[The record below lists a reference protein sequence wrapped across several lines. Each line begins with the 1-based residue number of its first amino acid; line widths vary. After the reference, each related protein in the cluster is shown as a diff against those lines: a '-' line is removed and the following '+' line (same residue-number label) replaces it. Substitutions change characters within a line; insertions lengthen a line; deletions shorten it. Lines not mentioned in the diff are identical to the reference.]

1 MQLPSI
7 PVIDS
12 VGSYL
17 GMRKIS
23 LNRTSPT
30 NPLRIFLNNKATL
43 QLGLL
48 DQVKSPFDFCIPI
61 HPGSLQPF
69 LYLLLHQ
76 RRHTEQ
82 LAALCASV
90 ADCSAGTSKEITICK
105 AAQACQSLPL
115 RCSPAAEIQLQ
126 LQAIAEALP

>member
-1 MQLPSI
+1 MLAVQTSPI

-48 DQVKSPFDFCIPI
+48 DQVNFPCWPWQFC
-61 HPGSLQPF
+61 
-69 LYLLLHQ
+69 
-76 RRHTEQ
+76 
-82 LAALCASV
+82 
-90 ADCSAGTSKEITICK
+90 
-105 AAQACQSLPL
+105 
-115 RCSPAAEIQLQ
+115 
-126 LQAIAEALP
+126 

>member
-1 MQLPSI
+1 MLIVQTSSI

-30 NPLRIFLNNKATL
+30 NPLRIFLNNNATL

-48 DQVKSPFDFCIPI
+48 DQVNLPCLVFQLILVACNLSK
-61 HPGSLQPF
+61 
-69 LYLLLHQ
+69 YL
-76 RRHTEQ
+76 TP
-82 LAALCASV
+82 LAA
-90 ADCSAGTSKEITICK
+90 
-105 AAQACQSLPL
+105 
-115 RCSPAAEIQLQ
+115 
-126 LQAIAEALP
+126 ALSF